1 MSHNHIELF
10 TTPTRPDCAILKR
23 WLDAQGLVY
32 IERDLR
38 KPRIADE
45 ARRRTSLRI
54 APITIID
61 GIALWGPVAYQIA
74 VCAPDRRRSR
84 PLKQAGKGA

>member
-10 TTPTRPDCAILKR
+10 TTTTCPDCAVLKR
-23 WLDAQGLVY
+23 WLEAQGLVY

-38 KPRIADE
+38 NPRIADE
-45 ARRRTSLRI
+45 ARRRTGLRI

-61 GIALWGPVAYQIA
+61 GKALWGPVANQIA
-74 VCAPDRRRSR
+74 RLR
-84 PLKQAGKGA
+84 PLIGVAHAY

>member
-10 TTPTRPDCAILKR
+10 TMPSCPDCATLKR
-23 WLDAQGLVY
+23 WLDGQRLIY

-38 KPRIADE
+38 NPRIADE
-45 ARRRTSLRI
+45 ARRRTGLRI

-61 GIALWGPVAYQIA
+61 GKALWGPVADQIA
-74 VCAPDRRRSR
+74 RLR
-84 PLKQAGKGA
+84 PLIGVAHAH